1 MDYKKL
7 YYKLCN
13 YCKTVDIT
21 ERMKVRDKLDERLYK
36 EYIYTENHHIIPKHA
51 GGKDV
56 HHNLVRMLP
65 EEHFMAHLIRYK
77 AYNDKND
84 FISVRFMINGFLNK
98 SYITDIPKKT
108 MNKMIGRYKQKVG
121 EFRKNHTWHTSE
133 GVKRISESKQGTM
146 PVVDSITGDK
156 IGSVPT
162 NHPNVLSGKWV
173 HHSSGKVSVTDLDGN
188 KKYISSVEYQ
198 NNKDIYKPNS
208 GDTNGIKNPRY
219 SGITDAQLVDY
230 LIEFSTK
237 VGVGYLIGWPRVNSF
252 YREKYNIPMPK
263 HFSSFRFNGGGIGEL
278 YRIASEISGLKI
290 NKYPRGILNKKI
302 KENINKLLQE

>member
-1 MDYKKL
+1 
-7 YYKLCN
+7 
-13 YCKTVDIT
+13 
-21 ERMKVRDKLDERLYK
+21 
-36 EYIYTENHHIIPKHA
+36 
-51 GGKDV
+51 
-56 HHNLVRMLP
+56 
-65 EEHFMAHLIRYK
+65 
-77 AYNDKND
+77 
-84 FISVRFMINGFLNK
+84 MINGFLNK